1 MKKVIV
7 LTGAGISAESG
18 LQTFRDPGGLWEKYD
33 PYVLASPQGWAENP
47 ALVLEFYNLR
57 RQKVREALP
66 NPAHL
71 ALVTLEEGYDVTI
84 ITQNVDNL
92 HERAGS
98 SRVLHLHGE
107 IMKARSTKDEQLI
120 YDLGDNDIQIGD
132 ICEKGF
138 QLRPHVVWFG
148 EMVPMMDN
156 AAEIVHSADIFIII
170 GTSLAVYPAAN
181 LIHEVSRDA
190 VIYIIDKQ
198 IPQIQ
203 LIKNIQSIEKS
214 ASMGVPELVNELLLK
229 NKLR

>member
-1 MKKVIV
+1 MKKVVV
-7 LTGAGISAESG
+7 LSGAGISAESG

-66 NPAHL
+66 NPAHH

-98 SRVLHLHGE
+98 NRILHLHGE
-107 IMKARSTKDEQLI
+107 IMKARSTKDERLI
-120 YDLGDNDIQIGD
+120 YDLGDKDIHIGD
-132 ICEKGF
+132 MCEKGF

-148 EMVPMMDN
+148 EMVPMMEK
-156 AAEIVHSADIFIII
+156 AAEIVNSADIFIII

-181 LIHEVSRDA
+181 LIHEVNRDA

-198 IPQIQ
+198 IPQIHK
-203 LIKNIQSIEKS
+203 IKNTQSIEKS
-214 ASMGVPELVNELLLK
+214 ASVGVPELVHKLLLK
-229 NKLR
+229 NE